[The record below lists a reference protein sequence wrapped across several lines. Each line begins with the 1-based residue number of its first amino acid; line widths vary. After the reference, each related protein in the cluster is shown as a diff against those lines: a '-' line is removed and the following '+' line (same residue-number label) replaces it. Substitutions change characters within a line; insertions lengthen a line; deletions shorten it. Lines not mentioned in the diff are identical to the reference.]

1 MPAELRSVADMT
13 EISAS
18 GATGRSYLPNLL
30 RIFRKERRVP
40 ELVAAFNQT
49 RSKHLATHLE
59 VADDAYTRC
68 KGLLGRDELE
78 SGRGIWIY
86 PCESVHTFAMRFPI
100 DLVYLDRH
108 CVVKKVRSGVRP
120 GRLSACLSARS
131 VIELPAGTVASTG
144 TLAGDH
150 ISIRVENG
158 PEDLLRTPVHQI
170 TRV

>member
-1 MPAELRSVADMT
+1 MADMSELST
-13 EISAS
+13 PD
-18 GATGRSYLPNLL
+18 ATGRSCLPSLL
-30 RIFRKERRVP
+30 RIFRKERRAP
-40 ELVAAFNQT
+40 ETVAAYNQT
-49 RSKHLATHLE
+49 RGKHLATHLE

-100 DLVYLDRH
+100 DLVYLDRN
-108 CVVKKVRSGVRP
+108 CVVKKVRSSVRP

-150 ISIRVENG
+150 ISIRAECG
-158 PEDLLRTPVHQI
+158 PDGLLQTPC
-170 TRV
+170 